1 MLQWFDRLTNQKS
14 AFSKLSLKAEVFRD
28 NHILF
33 IFFLKTQFS
42 RIRIVIPMKKQELA
56 NYIDQTLLSPTTT
69 EAQMK
74 PFIEQAKE
82 YGFMSVC
89 VNQEFVPLAHEI
101 LKDSKTK
108 VCTVIDFP
116 LGAGGLETKTAQ
128 ADLAITQGADE
139 LDFVVNL
146 NLVKS
151 HKWQELTAELTAIQ
165 KSVNEASA
173 FITADVSEKRRP
185 ILTKLIIEACYLNDE
200 EIKQTCLCA
209 KDAGFDYVKT
219 STGFA
224 ILKDADGKLL
234 PNGATVHDVA
244 LMRETVGPKMGV
256 KASGGVH
263 TTKEALDLIAA
274 GASRIGASA
283 GIKIVDELVEN

>member
-1 MLQWFDRLTNQKS
+1 MY
-14 AFSKLSLKAEVFRD
+14 
-28 NHILF
+28 ILF
-33 IFFLKTQFS
+33 FFLKSRFS
-42 RIRIVIPMKKQELA
+42 GIKIESMKKNDLA
-56 NYIDQTLLSPTTT
+56 KYIDQTLLSATAT

-74 PFIEQAKE
+74 TFIEQARE

-89 VNQEFVPLAHEI
+89 VNQEFVPLAYQI
-101 LKDSKTK
+101 LKGSETK

-116 LGAGGLETKTAQ
+116 LGAGGLETKTSQ

-151 HKWQELTAELTAIQ
+151 HSWKELTAELTFIQ
-165 KSVNEASA
+165 NSVDEASA

-185 ILTKLIIEACYLNDE
+185 ILTKLIIETCYLDDE

-209 KDAGFDYVKT
+209 KEAGFDYVKT

-224 ILKDADGKLL
+224 IVKDSDGKLL
-234 PNGATVHDVA
+234 PNGANVHDVA
-244 LMRETVGPKMGV
+244 LMRETVGPEIGV
-256 KASGGVH
+256 KASGGIH
-263 TTKEALDLIAA
+263 STKEALYLIAA

-283 GIKIVDELVEN
+283 GVKIVDELVED